1 MAEHNCAHP
10 FIPNSVPEVQK
21 EMMKEIGVGSID
33 ELFSEIPWELRL
45 KGKMNIPEPLLSEQT
60 LVKHMESLLSKNETV
75 EETLSFLGAGCYHH
89 YVPAICDEIAGRAE
103 FLTAYAGEPYEDHG
117 RFQALFEYQSMMGE
131 LLDMDVVNVPTY
143 GWCQAAA
150 TSLRMAGRITGRSRV
165 LVAKNINPQRLSTI
179 ENYCFPVMTVE
190 TVDYN
195 QVSGQL
201 DLKDLEN
208 KLTKSTAAVYLEN
221 PNYFGLIETQ
231 GRQVA
236 QILHSKGSLL
246 VIGTDPIS
254 LGLLS
259 PPSYYGADIVCGDIQ
274 TLGVHMNYGG
284 GVAGF
289 IATRDS
295 REYVGEYPS
304 RLFGIAKTEFEGE
317 WGFGDVFYERTSF
330 ARRELGK
337 EYVGTGTALWG
348 ITAGVYLALM
358 GPKGMRDLGETIMQ
372 KAAYAAKSLSK
383 IKPLRISC
391 FESLFFKEFVVNF
404 DETSLTAKEVNSA
417 LRKRGIWGG
426 KDISR
431 EFPELGESALF
442 CVTEMHLKEDVS
454 NLCGALAEIVSD
466 SKKGE

>member
-1 MAEHNCAHP
+1 
-10 FIPNSVPEVQK
+10 
-21 EMMKEIGVGSID
+21 
-33 ELFSEIPWELRL
+33 
-45 KGKMNIPEPLLSEQT
+45 
-60 LVKHMESLLSKNETV
+60 
-75 EETLSFLGAGCYHH
+75 
-89 YVPAICDEIAGRAE
+89 
-103 FLTAYAGEPYEDHG
+103 
-117 RFQALFEYQSMMGE
+117 
-131 LLDMDVVNVPTY
+131 
-143 GWCQAAA
+143 
-150 TSLRMAGRITGRSRV
+150 
-165 LVAKNINPQRLSTI
+165 
-179 ENYCFPVMTVE
+179 
-190 TVDYN
+190 
-195 QVSGQL
+195 
-201 DLKDLEN
+201 
-208 KLTKSTAAVYLEN
+208 
-221 PNYFGLIETQ
+221 
-231 GRQVA
+231 
-236 QILHSKGSLL
+236 
-246 VIGTDPIS
+246 
-254 LGLLS
+254 
-259 PPSYYGADIVCGDIQ
+259 
-274 TLGVHMNYGG
+274 MNYGG